1 MHAIKYWTDAW
12 VFQDELP
19 WWATPHW
26 QDPAHALTPD
36 DVALPDGPLIA
47 HHAGHDPLGLGKG
60 GARRRIHDEVPPATR
75 LVAYPVC
82 GRAASAPA
90 PGAMPALV
98 LEVTRGLEDAAQREV
113 RRRVP
118 PPTGASGAA
127 IESAL
132 HSGLLFVRAPEH
144 AAVCAAYE
152 RNELPV
158 ATAAHWAMGE
168 AILPRPLLDA
178 LFAERVT
185 ALGAS
190 GPGHEKEA
198 QPTPSEHALL
208 TWIAQV
214 WADHAAARDAALQ
227 AWQARCAAPL
237 PQTWHV
243 SVDRSS
249 YVLPTLSTSSLEAHA
264 QGLVASWLGPSWTLA
279 PRAEASLHVKL
290 AWAPRFRVD
299 ESLQCGPRARQGN
312 PSGCL
317 CLQLHIP
324 ARAATTAEAV
334 RTAMAR
340 ARAYA
345 LCALLPISEGAAVST
360 LHSAD
365 THLARALDDML
376 QARGR
381 TPQHEAPLDAAL
393 VEMPLKPKEL
403 PHAHLFDLYA
413 AEVARLARAL
423 KEGGRALVLTSE
435 PRLLARAVREQ
446 VNEARREQRRSALA
460 LEPIVWDLPLQ
471 DYEDERT
478 AHEGDEE
485 AQQRSGLRTILHH
498 HTFVAQMAQRALYAA

>member
-1 MHAIKYWTDAW
+1 
-12 VFQDELP
+12 
-19 WWATPHW
+19 
-26 QDPAHALTPD
+26 
-36 DVALPDGPLIA
+36 
-47 HHAGHDPLGLGKG
+47 
-60 GARRRIHDEVPPATR
+60 
-75 LVAYPVC
+75 
-82 GRAASAPA
+82 
-90 PGAMPALV
+90 MPTLV

-113 RRRVP
+113 LQRVP
-118 PPTGASGAA
+118 PPPGANGAA

-132 HSGLLFVRAPEH
+132 HSGLLYVRAPWN
-144 AAVCAAYE
+144 AAAYAAYE
-152 RNELPV
+152 RDKLPV
-158 ATAAHWAMGE
+158 ATAAYWAMGE

-178 LFAERVT
+178 LFAERVA

-198 QPTPSEHALL
+198 QPTPSEEALL
-208 TWIAQV
+208 AWIAQV
-214 WADHAAARDAALQ
+214 WADHAPARAAALQ
-227 AWQARCAAPL
+227 AWHARGAP
-237 PQTWHV
+237 PPPTWHV

-249 YVLPTLSTSSLEAHA
+249 YVLPTLSTSTLEAHA
-264 QGLVASWLGPSWTLA
+264 QALVASWLGPAWAPA

-290 AWAPRFRVD
+290 TWAPRFRVE

-324 ARAATTAEAV
+324 ARVATTAEAV

-345 LCALLPISEGAAVST
+345 LCALLPIDEGAVAST
-360 LHSAD
+360 LHSTDA
-365 THLARALDDML
+365 HLAAALDDML

-413 AEVARLARAL
+413 AEVAHLARAL
-423 KEGGRALVLTSE
+423 REGGRALVLTSE

-446 VNEARREQRRSALA
+446 VNEARREERRSTVA
-460 LEPIVWDLPLQ
+460 LESLVWGLPLQ
-471 DYEDERT
+471 VHEDERT
-478 AHEGDEE
+478 AREGDEE
-485 AQQRSGLRTILHH
+485 AQQRGGLRTILHH
-498 HTFVAQMAQRALYAA
+498 HTFVAQIAQRPLYAE

>member
-1 MHAIKYWTDAW
+1 M
-12 VFQDELP
+12 FQDVLP
-19 WWATPHW
+19 WWATRHW
-26 QDPAHALTPD
+26 QDPGHALMPE
-36 DVALPDGPLIA
+36 DVALPDWPLIA

-60 GARRRIHDEVPPATR
+60 GGRRRIDDEVPPATR
-75 LVAYPVC
+75 LVAYPVHVP
-82 GRAASAPA
+82 SAPVA
-90 PGAMPALV
+90 GSMPTLV

-113 RRRVP
+113 LQRVP
-118 PPTGASGAA
+118 PPPGANGAA

-132 HSGLLFVRAPEH
+132 HSGLLYVRAPWN
-144 AAVCAAYE
+144 AAAYAAYE
-152 RNELPV
+152 RDKLPV
-158 ATAAHWAMGE
+158 ATAAYWAMGE

-178 LFAERVT
+178 LFAERVA

-198 QPTPSEHALL
+198 QPTPSEEALL
-208 TWIAQV
+208 AWIAQV
-214 WADHAAARDAALQ
+214 WADHAPARAAALQ
-227 AWQARCAAPL
+227 AWHARGAP
-237 PQTWHV
+237 PPPTWHV

-249 YVLPTLSTSSLEAHA
+249 YVLPTLSTSTLEAHA
-264 QGLVASWLGPSWTLA
+264 QALVASWLGPAWAPA

-290 AWAPRFRVD
+290 TWAPRFRVE

-324 ARAATTAEAV
+324 ARVATTAEAV

-345 LCALLPISEGAAVST
+345 LCALLPIDKGAVAST
-360 LHSAD
+360 LHSTDA
-365 THLARALDDML
+365 HLAAALDDML

-413 AEVARLARAL
+413 AEVAHLARAL
-423 KEGGRALVLTSE
+423 REGGRALVLTSE

-446 VNEARREQRRSALA
+446 VNEARREERRSTVA
-460 LEPIVWDLPLQ
+460 LESLVWGLPLQ
-471 DYEDERT
+471 VHEDERT
-478 AHEGDEE
+478 AREGDEE
-485 AQQRSGLRTILHH
+485 AQQRGGLRTILHH
-498 HTFVAQMAQRALYAA
+498 HTFVAQIAQRPLYAE